1 LKCQDVRQSMSNMKS
16 SSSLTI
22 ALYWLF
28 AALAQGHTVI
38 SYPGWRGNTFITN
51 ETYPFGMQWTYPC
64 GGLGVTQNRTHWPIN
79 GGAIAVQP
87 GWNAGHKTALMYINL
102 GFGEEPKNYTTVM
115 VPRFLLTGPT
125 NEEYEGTF
133 CLPKVPIPKGVTLK
147 EGDMASIQVVQAA
160 QHGATLFS
168 VRAKDILY
176 PEKTDTCVDI
186 IFTEDESK
194 IPPVTDDNCFNST
207 DLKIEA
213 ATLETNSSPISEP
226 STATTASPTASPTSG
241 ASRTMVSVSGL
252 ISLLFLI

>member
-1 LKCQDVRQSMSNMKS
+1 MKG

-22 ALYWLF
+22 VIGWFL

-38 SYPGWRGNTFITN
+38 SYPGWRGNTFVTN

-64 GGLGVTQNRTHWPIN
+64 GGLGVTQNRTHWPID

-102 GFGEEPKNYTTVM
+102 GLGEEPKSYTTVM

-125 NEEYEGTF
+125 NEVYNGTF
-133 CLPKVPIPKGVTLK
+133 CLPKVPIPKGVALK
-147 EGDMASIQVVQAA
+147 EGDLASIQVVQAA

-168 VRAKDILY
+168 
-176 PEKTDTCVDI
+176 CVDV
-186 IFTEDESK
+186 IFTGDQSK
-194 IPPVTDDNCFNST
+194 VTEVTGDNCFNST

-213 ATLETNSSPISEP
+213 ATLEVNTSPITEP
-226 STATTASPTASPTSG
+226 STATTASPSPTSG
-241 ASRTMVSVSGL
+241 ASRNIVGISCLVGL
-252 ISLLFLI
+252 VLLM

>member
-1 LKCQDVRQSMSNMKS
+1 MKS

-22 ALYWLF
+22 VIGWFL

-38 SYPGWRGNTFITN
+38 SYPGWRGNTFVTN

-64 GGLGVTQNRTHWPIN
+64 GGLGVTQNRTHWPID

-102 GFGEEPKNYTTVM
+102 GLGEEPKSYTTVM

-125 NEEYEGTF
+125 NEVYDGTF
-133 CLPKVPIPKGVTLK
+133 CLPKVPIPEGVALK
-147 EGDMASIQVVQAA
+147 EGDLASIQVVQAA

-168 VRAKDILY
+168 
-176 PEKTDTCVDI
+176 CVDV
-186 IFTEDESK
+186 IFTGDQSK
-194 IPPVTDDNCFNST
+194 VTEVTDDNCFNST

-213 ATLETNSSPISEP
+213 ATLEVNSSPITEP
-226 STATTASPTASPTSG
+226 SRATTASPSPTSG
-241 ASRTMVSVSGL
+241 ASRNIVGISWLVGL
-252 ISLLFLI
+252 ILII

>member
-1 LKCQDVRQSMSNMKS
+1 MKS
-16 SSSLTI
+16 SSSI
-22 ALYWLF
+22 SIVIGWLLS
-28 AALAQGHTVI
+28 ALAQGHTVI
-38 SYPGWRGNTFITN
+38 SYPGWRGNTFVTN

-64 GGLGVTQNRTHWPIN
+64 GGLGVTQNRTHWPID

-102 GFGEEPKNYTTVM
+102 GLGEEPKSYTTVM

-133 CLPKVPIPKGVTLK
+133 CLPKVPIPEGVVLK

-168 VRAKDILY
+168 
-176 PEKTDTCVDI
+176 CVDV
-186 IFTEDESK
+186 IFTGDQSK
-194 IPPVTDDNCFNST
+194 VTPVTGDNCFNST

-213 ATLETNSSPISEP
+213 ATLEANSSPITDP
-226 STATTASPTASPTSG
+226 ATTTTASPSPTSG
-241 ASRTMVSVSGL
+241 ASRTMIGASWL
-252 ISLLFLI
+252 ASLLLLM

>member
-1 LKCQDVRQSMSNMKS
+1 MKIN
-16 SSSLTI
+16 SSLTI
-22 ALYWLF
+22 ALCWLF
-28 AALAQGHTVI
+28 AACAQGHTVI

-64 GGLGVTQNRTHWPIN
+64 GGLGVSQNRTHWPID

-87 GWNAGHKTALMYINL
+87 GWNAGHKTALMYVNL
-102 GFGEEPKNYTTVM
+102 GLGEEPKSYTTVM

-160 QHGATLFS
+160 QHGAALFS
-168 VRAKDILY
+168 
-176 PEKTDTCVDI
+176 CVDV

-194 IPPVTDDNCFNST
+194 VPPVTDGMCFNST

-213 ATLETNSSPISEP
+213 ATLETNSSPITEP
-226 STATTASPTASPTSG
+226 STATTTSPTQSPTSA
-241 ASRTMVSVSGL
+241 ASRTTIRVLGL
-252 ISLLFLI
+252 ISLLFLV